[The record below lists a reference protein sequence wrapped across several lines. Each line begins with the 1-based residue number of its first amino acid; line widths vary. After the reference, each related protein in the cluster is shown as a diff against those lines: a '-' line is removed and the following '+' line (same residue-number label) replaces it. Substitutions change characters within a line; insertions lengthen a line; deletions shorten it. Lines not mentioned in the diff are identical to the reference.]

1 MGQVWGRCGGGWW
14 CRGGSRSSQTLGTQG
29 WGSDLMESTCSTF
42 SPAPLATLCNNE
54 WLGSEGA
61 VRSLTQGSP
70 KGAYF
75 YVRFVPVKK
84 ERELSCKSISGLT
97 LYVCCGSRK
106 SGAQTARGSWGRV
119 LFLPLSILKD
129 FSFPVRI
136 DQQIYR

>member
-1 MGQVWGRCGGGWW
+1 M
-14 CRGGSRSSQTLGTQG
+14 
-29 WGSDLMESTCSTF
+29 
-42 SPAPLATLCNNE
+42 
-54 WLGSEGA
+54 
-61 VRSLTQGSP
+61 RSLTQGSP